1 MKTTLAVVLLLCT
14 ALTANAAAQGA
25 SGKDLFV
32 SKCAMCHGADGSAK
46 TTIAKN
52 LKIGDF
58 QPPEVQKQ
66 SDLDLKA
73 TISNGKGKMPAFQ
86 GKLSGEQIDQLVSFI
101 RELGKQK

>member
-1 MKTTLAVVLLLCT
+1 MKTTIAVVLLLWT
-14 ALTANAAAQGA
+14 ALMASAATQGA
-25 SGKDLFV
+25 SGKELFV
-32 SKCAMCHGADGSAK
+32 SKCATCHGADGSAK

-52 LKIGDF
+52 LKIRDF
-58 QPPEVQKQ
+58 HSPEVQKQ

-73 TISNGKGKMPAFQ
+73 TISNVKGKMPAFQ